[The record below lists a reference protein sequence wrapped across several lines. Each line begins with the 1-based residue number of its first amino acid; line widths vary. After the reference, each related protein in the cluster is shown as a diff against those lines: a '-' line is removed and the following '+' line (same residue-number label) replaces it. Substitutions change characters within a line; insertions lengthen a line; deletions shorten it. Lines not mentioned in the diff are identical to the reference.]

1 MQNQR
6 PNFWNQLVRFRL
18 KKGHLLL
25 CVSGYWFIYCYYA
38 GTFSDALVSKYII
51 PALFTIWLLSM
62 IREIFFFAGALVDKR
77 ERTKRIIQGQSR
89 AQALPKVSVIVPAYN
104 EEDSIA
110 ASFQS
115 ILSLNYPNLQVIF
128 VDDGSIDRT
137 IAIVSEVAN
146 QFPQVDTSILVK
158 PNGGKASAL
167 NFGLSYAHGEFVLC
181 VDSDSKLDPD
191 ALLLA
196 VQRFED
202 PEVGAVGGFVSIA
215 SLKNM
220 LLRFQQLEYQL
231 GLNFPRRWM
240 SLFGS
245 VTVVPGPVGL
255 FRRSALQKIG
265 GYSLDKNNFAED
277 AELTLRLLADGWK
290 IHSDEDM
297 IAYTEGPETLD
308 ALLRQRYR
316 WVRGMYQA
324 VQAQHRA
331 LSELRSFRGRSISL
345 HLLFESTALPIFNM
359 GLMIFFLSRF
369 FHSGVADIIAI
380 YLLYMVAIDICR
392 ISIATHREGDKFS
405 WLFFAIVEKPLYS
418 FLLQTWAILSLMDEW
433 RQEEMTWDKLAR
445 SGQLKTEVSP

>member
-1 MQNQR
+1 MQNPR
-6 PNFWNQLVRFRL
+6 LNFWNRIGHFRL

-38 GTFSDALVSKYII
+38 GTLPDEIVSSYII

-77 ERTKRIIQGQSR
+77 ERTKRIFRSQNEARS
-89 AQALPKVSVIVPAYN
+89 LPKVSIIVPAYN

-110 ASFQS
+110 DSFHS
-115 ILSLNYPNLQVIF
+115 ILMLNYPNLQVIF
-128 VDDGSIDRT
+128 VDDGSVDRT
-137 IAIVSEVAN
+137 IAVVTEVAN
-146 QFPQVDTSILVK
+146 QFPQVDTTILVK

-181 VDSDSKLDPD
+181 VDSDSRLDPD
-191 ALLLA
+191 ALLFA

-255 FRRSALQKIG
+255 FRRSALQRVG
-265 GYSLDKNNFAED
+265 GYLVDKNNFAED

-331 LSELRSFRGRSISL
+331 LSELGSFRGKSISL
-345 HLLFESTALPIFNM
+345 YLLFESTALPIFNM

-369 FHSGVADIIAI
+369 FHSGVADVIAI
-380 YLLYMVAIDICR
+380 YLLYMVAIDLCR
-392 ISIATHREGDKFS
+392 ILIATHREGEKLS
-405 WLFFAIVEKPLYS
+405 WLFFAVLEKPLYS
-418 FLLQTWAILSLMDEW
+418 FLLQTWAMLSLLDEW
-433 RQEEMTWDKLAR
+433 RQEEMTWDKLER
-445 SGQLKTEVSP
+445 SGQLKSEAAP